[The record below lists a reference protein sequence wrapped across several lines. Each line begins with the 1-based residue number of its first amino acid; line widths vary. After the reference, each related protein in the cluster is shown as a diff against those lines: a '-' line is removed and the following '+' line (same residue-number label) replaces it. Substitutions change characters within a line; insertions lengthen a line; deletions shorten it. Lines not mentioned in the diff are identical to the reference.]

1 MPQSLGLSPPAS
13 RLGAACSLG
22 HTKPMSAINTS
33 YTGVRDDLL
42 GLISDTSLGD
52 VLDVGCANGATAS
65 VIKERF
71 PGCTVT
77 GIELDAQLAEQ
88 ASGRLDRV
96 LHADAL
102 AGLETLTAEGK
113 SFDLVLCGDVLEHL
127 VDPWR
132 ALRLIRGLTRGSV
145 IVSLPNV
152 AHYTTLW
159 SLFATKRWPY
169 RERGIH
175 DRTHLRFFAAAN
187 LPELFASAGFVEE
200 KRQQSHR
207 IFEKPHAMN
216 DKLGPILA
224 VLPGISGLT
233 CYQFLS
239 VLRPA

>member
-1 MPQSLGLSPPAS
+1 
-13 RLGAACSLG
+13 
-22 HTKPMSAINTS
+22 MSANNTS

-42 GLISDTSLGD
+42 AVIPDEPLVE
-52 VLDVGCANGATAS
+52 VLDVGCANGATGA

-71 PGCTVT
+71 PGSIVT
-77 GIELDAQLAEQ
+77 GIELDAQLAQQ
-88 ASGRLDRV
+88 ASARLDRV
-96 LHADAL
+96 LHVDAL
-102 AGLETLTAEGK
+102 AGLETLSAEGK

-132 ALRLIRGLTRGSV
+132 ALRLIRGLTSGSV

-175 DRTHLRFFAAAN
+175 DRTHLRFFGAAN
-187 LPELFASAGFVEE
+187 LPELFASAGLTEV
-200 KRQQSHR
+200 KRRQNHR
-207 IFEKPHAMN
+207 IFETPHRVN
-216 DKLGPILA
+216 EKLGPILA

-233 CYQFLS
+233 CYQFLC
-239 VLRPA
+239 VLRPS